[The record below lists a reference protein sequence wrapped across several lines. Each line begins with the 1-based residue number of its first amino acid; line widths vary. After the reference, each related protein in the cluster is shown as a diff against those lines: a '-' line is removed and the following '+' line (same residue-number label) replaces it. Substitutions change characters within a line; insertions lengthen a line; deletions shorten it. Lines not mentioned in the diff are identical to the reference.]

1 MEGAWNSVREYIL
14 FLPIFFIIHDME
26 EIIGFNSFFQKNPW
40 IFDKYPIIT
49 APYKNLKTECFA
61 LAVYEEFIPFF
72 GLSLLAY
79 FFSNKVL
86 YALWMGL
93 FLALTGHFVIHIAQS
108 IIIRRY
114 IPSLITSIICLPVSI
129 VIIIKCFQL
138 IEIDFMFLG
147 WVVAAILFMIV
158 NLKFAHK
165 LMHWAMHE
173 PKKK

>member
-1 MEGAWNSVREYIL
+1 MEGAWNSVREYNL
-14 FLPIFFIIHDME
+14 FLPILFIIHDME

-49 APYKNLKTECFA
+49 APYKNFKTECFA

-79 FFSNKVL
+79 FFSNKIL

-93 FLALTGHFVIHIAQS
+93 FLALAGHFVIHIAQS

-138 IEIDFMFLG
+138 IEIDFMFLVG
-147 WVVAAILFMIV
+147 VVAAVLFMMV
-158 NLKFAHK
+158 NLKFAHM
-165 LMHWAMHE
+165 LMHRTNS
-173 PKKK
+173 